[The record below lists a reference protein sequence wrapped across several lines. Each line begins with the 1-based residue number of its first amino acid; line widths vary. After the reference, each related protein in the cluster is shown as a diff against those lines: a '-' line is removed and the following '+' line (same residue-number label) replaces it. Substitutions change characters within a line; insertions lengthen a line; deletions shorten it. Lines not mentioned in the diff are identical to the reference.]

1 MVVGGRSSNSKS
13 NGNSGNNIKMGSMMM
28 TADRRKQ
35 HGILDFPSDVL
46 FSEQRI

>member
-1 MVVGGRSSNSKS
+1 MKVVWLGGRISNSKS
-13 NGNSGNNIKMGSMMM
+13 SGNNIKMGSMMM

-46 FSEQRI
+46 FSE